1 MIERPMYLGRR
12 TWQRILALGSFAILP
27 FTGCLVGPN
36 YHRPFAVTP
45 PSFKELAPPPDPTNG
60 TWKQAQ
66 PSAEKLRA
74 KWWELYND
82 AQLSSLEEKVASSN
96 QSLKAAYQ
104 TYVQARSQIKVDR
117 AALFPTAGVGSSGDR
132 VRLSSHRPLVIPGSQ
147 NTHSDITLEGS
158 ASWEPDLWGR
168 VRRTVEFASASAQA
182 TNADFANVQ
191 LVLQADLAIDYF
203 QLRGL
208 DAQQRILDSTVASYK
223 DYLKLTQ
230 RRFDDGLSSGADLAL
245 AQTQFDQTDAQA
257 TDIGVARAQYEH
269 AIATLI
275 GEPAST
281 FSLVGNSRPFVI
293 PTVPAG
299 LPSEL
304 LERRPDVAAAER
316 QAAAANA
323 EIGIAQAA
331 FYPNLNL
338 NANGGFESVNPGTL
352 IQGPSAL
359 WTLGASAAE
368 TLFDA
373 GRRRAVKQGTIAT
386 YEQNAANY
394 RETVLQSFQ
403 DVEDGLSTVRILNLE
418 SGQQAKAV
426 ADSDRSLRLSTLQ
439 YKRGLT
445 NYLQV
450 ITAQTIAL
458 LNQRTA
464 VDITSRQATASVQL
478 IKALGGGWD
487 VGQIPHP

>member
-1 MIERPMYLGRR
+1 MMERSMCLGRR
-12 TWQRILALGSFAILP
+12 TWRRILALGSFAMLP
-27 FTGCLVGPN
+27 LTGCLVGPN
-36 YHRPFAVTP
+36 YHRPLAVTP
-45 PSFKELAPPPDPTNG
+45 PEFKELAPPADPANG

-66 PSAEKLRA
+66 PSSERLRA

-82 AQLSSLEEKVASSN
+82 AQLNSLEEKVASSN
-96 QSLKAAYQ
+96 QSLKVAYQ
-104 TYVQARSQIKVDR
+104 TYVQARAQIKVDR
-117 AALFPTAGVGSSGDR
+117 AALFPTAGVGSSGYR
-132 VRLSSHRPLVIPGSQ
+132 EGLSSHRPLVIPGSQ
-147 NTHSDITLEGS
+147 TNHSDITLEGS

-168 VRRTVEFASASAQA
+168 VRRTVEFASATTQA
-182 TNADFANVQ
+182 TNADFANVR
-191 LVLQADLAIDYF
+191 LILQAELAIDYF

-208 DAQQRILDSTVASYK
+208 DAQQRILDSTVVSYK

-230 RRFDDGLSSGADLAL
+230 RRFDNGLSSGADLAL
-245 AQTQFDQTDAQA
+245 AQTQLDQTDAQA

-269 AIATLI
+269 AIAKLI

-281 FSLVGNSRPFVI
+281 FSLVANSRPFVM

-316 QAAAANA
+316 RAAAANA
-323 EIGIAQAA
+323 AIGIAQAA

-373 GRRRAVKQGTIAT
+373 GRRRAIKQEAIAA
-386 YEQNAANY
+386 YEQDAANY

-426 ADSDRSLRLSTLQ
+426 TDSDRSLRISTLQ
-439 YKRGLT
+439 YKRGLS

-487 VGQIPHP
+487 TSQIPHP

>member
-1 MIERPMYLGRR
+1 MVRPICFGRR
-12 TWQRILALGSFAILP
+12 TSQRILALGWFALLP
-27 FTGCLVGPN
+27 LTGCLVGPN
-36 YHRPFAVTP
+36 YQRPLALTP
-45 PSFKELAPPPDPTNG
+45 PAYKEMAPPPDLANG

-66 PSAEKLRA
+66 PSLETMSA

-82 AQLSSLEEKVASSN
+82 AQLSGLEEKVASSN

-104 TYVQARSQIKVDR
+104 TYVQARSQIQVDR
-117 AALFPTAGVGSSGDR
+117 ASLFPTAGVGSSGDR
-132 VRLSSHRPLVIPGSQ
+132 ARLSGHRPLVIPGTR

-158 ASWEPDLWGR
+158 ASWEPDLWGS
-168 VRRTVEFASASAQA
+168 VRRTVESASATMQA
-182 TNADFANVQ
+182 TNADFANVR
-191 LVLQADLAIDYF
+191 LILQAELAIDYF

-208 DAQQRILDSTVASYK
+208 DAQQRILDSTIASYK
-223 DYLKLTQ
+223 NYLKLTQ
-230 RRFDDGLSSGADLAL
+230 RRFEGGLSSATDLAL
-245 AQTQFDQTDAQA
+245 AQTQLDQTSAQA

-269 AIATLI
+269 VIATLS

-281 FSLVGNSRPFVI
+281 FSLVANSRPFVI

-323 EIGIAQAA
+323 AIGIAQAA

-359 WTLGASAAE
+359 WTLGAAAAE

-373 GRRRAVKQGTIAT
+373 GRRRAVKQEAIAA
-386 YEQNAANY
+386 YEQNAAKY

-403 DVEDGLSTVRILNLE
+403 DVEDGLSTMRILNLE

-426 ADSDRSLRLSTLQ
+426 IDSDRSLRLSTLQ

-458 LNQRTA
+458 SNQRTA

-487 VGQIPHP
+487 TSQIPHP

>member
-1 MIERPMYLGRR
+1 MGRSMCLGRR
-12 TWQRILALGSFAILP
+12 TWRRILALGSFAMLP
-27 FTGCLVGPN
+27 LTGCLVGPN
-36 YHRPFAVTP
+36 YHRPLAVTP
-45 PSFKELAPPPDPTNG
+45 LAFKELAPPPDPANG

-66 PSAEKLRA
+66 PSAERLRA

-82 AQLSSLEEKVASSN
+82 AQLNSLEEKVASSN

-104 TYVQARSQIKVDR
+104 TYVQARAQIKVDR
-117 AALFPTAGVGSSGDR
+117 AALFPTAGVGSSGYR
-132 VRLSSHRPLVIPGSQ
+132 EGLSSHRPLVIPGSQ

-168 VRRTVEFASASAQA
+168 VRRTVEFASATAQA
-182 TNADFANVQ
+182 TNADFANVR
-191 LVLQADLAIDYF
+191 LILQAELAIDYF

-208 DAQQRILDSTVASYK
+208 DAQQRILDSSVASYK

-230 RRFDDGLSSGADLAL
+230 RRFDNGLSSGADLAL
-245 AQTQFDQTDAQA
+245 AQTQLDQTDAQA

-269 AIATLI
+269 AIAKLI

-281 FSLVGNSRPFVI
+281 FSLVANSRPFVI

-323 EIGIAQAA
+323 AIGIAQAA

-373 GRRRAVKQGTIAT
+373 GRRRAIKQEAIAA
-386 YEQNAANY
+386 YEQDAANY

-403 DVEDGLSTVRILNLE
+403 DVEDGLSTVRILSLE

-426 ADSDRSLRLSTLQ
+426 IDSDRSLRISTLQ
-439 YKRGLT
+439 YKRGLS

-487 VGQIPHP
+487 TSQIPHP

>member
-1 MIERPMYLGRR
+1 MNLGRR
-12 TWQRILALGSFAILP
+12 TWQRVLLFGSFAILP
-27 FTGCLVGPN
+27 LSGCLVGPN
-36 YHRPFAVTP
+36 YHRPIAVTP
-45 PSFKELAPPPDPTNG
+45 PAFKELAPPPNLANG

-66 PSAEKLRA
+66 PPAEKLRA
-74 KWWELYND
+74 KWWELYDD
-82 AQLSSLEEKVASSN
+82 AQLSNLEEKLGSSN

-104 TYVQARSQIKVDR
+104 TYVQARSQIRVDR
-117 AALFPTAGVGSSGDR
+117 AALFPIAGVSSSGDR
-132 VRLSSHRPLVIPGSQ
+132 VHLSSHRPLVIPGSQ
-147 NTHSDITLEGS
+147 STHNDITLAGS

-182 TNADFANVQ
+182 TNADLANLQ
-191 LVLQADLAIDYF
+191 LILQADLAIDYF

-208 DAQQRILDSTVASYK
+208 DAQQRILDSTVASYR

-230 RRFDDGLSSGADLAL
+230 RRFDDGLSSAADLAL

-269 AIATLI
+269 AIATLV

-281 FSLVGNSRPFVI
+281 FNLAANLRPFVI

-338 NANGGFESVNPGTL
+338 NADGGFESVNPGTL
-352 IQGPSAL
+352 IQGPSTL

-373 GRRRAVKQGTIAT
+373 GRRRAVKQGAIAV
-386 YEQNAANY
+386 YEQNAATY

-403 DVEDGLSTVRILNLE
+403 DVEDGLSTLRILNLE

-450 ITAQTIAL
+450 ITAQAIAL

-464 VDITSRQATASVQL
+464 VDITSRQATASIQL

-487 VGQIPHP
+487 TSQIPHP

>member
-1 MIERPMYLGRR
+1 MCVSNR
-12 TWQRILALGSFAILP
+12 TWQRILALGSFALLP
-27 FTGCLVGPN
+27 LTGCLVGPN

-45 PSFKELAPPPDPTNG
+45 PAFKELAPPPDPANG

-82 AQLSSLEEKVASSN
+82 VQLSSLEEQVATSN
-96 QSLKAAYQ
+96 QSLKASYQ
-104 TYVQARSQIKVDR
+104 TYLQARTQITVDR
-117 AALFPTAGVGSSGDR
+117 AALFPIAGVGSSGDR
-132 VRLSSHRPLVIPGSQ
+132 ARLSSHRPQLTTGSQ
-147 NTHSDITLEGS
+147 STHSDITLEGS

-168 VRRTVEFASASAQA
+168 VRRTIEAASATTQA
-182 TNADFANVQ
+182 SDADFANVR
-191 LVLQADLAIDYF
+191 LVLQAELAIDYF

-223 DYLKLTQ
+223 DYLKLTK
-230 RRFDDGLSSGADLAL
+230 RRFDAGLSSGADLAL
-245 AQTQFDQTDAQA
+245 AQTQSDQTDAQA
-257 TDIGVARAQYEH
+257 TDIGVARSQYEH
-269 AIATLI
+269 VIATLI

-281 FSLVGNSRPFVI
+281 FSIESNTRPLVI

-299 LPSEL
+299 LPADL

-323 EIGIAQAA
+323 GIGIAQAA

-352 IQGPSAL
+352 IQGPSVL

-373 GRRRAVKQGTIAT
+373 GRRRAIKQQAIAA
-386 YEQNAANY
+386 YEQQAANY

-403 DVEDGLSTVRILNLE
+403 DVENGLSTVRILNLE

-426 ADSDRSLRLSTLQ
+426 TDSDRSLSLSTLQ

-450 ITAQTIAL
+450 ITAQAIAL
-458 LNQRTA
+458 QNQRTA

-487 VGQIPHP
+487 TSQIPHP

>member
-1 MIERPMYLGRR
+1 MMGRSMCLGRR
-12 TWQRILALGSFAILP
+12 TWRRILALGSFAMLP
-27 FTGCLVGPN
+27 LTGCLVGPN
-36 YHRPFAVTP
+36 YHRPLAVTP
-45 PSFKELAPPPDPTNG
+45 LAFKELAPPPDPANG

-66 PSAEKLRA
+66 PSAERLRA

-82 AQLSSLEEKVASSN
+82 AQLNSLEEKVASSN

-104 TYVQARSQIKVDR
+104 TYVQARAQIKVDR
-117 AALFPTAGVGSSGDR
+117 AALFPTAGVGSSGYR
-132 VRLSSHRPLVIPGSQ
+132 EGLSSHRPLVIPGSQ

-168 VRRTVEFASASAQA
+168 VRRTVEFASATAQA
-182 TNADFANVQ
+182 TNADFANVR
-191 LVLQADLAIDYF
+191 LILQAELAIDYF

-208 DAQQRILDSTVASYK
+208 DAQQRILDSSVASYK

-230 RRFDDGLSSGADLAL
+230 RRFDNGLSSGADLAL
-245 AQTQFDQTDAQA
+245 AQTQLDQTDAQA

-269 AIATLI
+269 AIAKLI

-281 FSLVGNSRPFVI
+281 FSLVANSRPFVI

-323 EIGIAQAA
+323 AIGIAQAA

-373 GRRRAVKQGTIAT
+373 GRRRAIKQEAIAA
-386 YEQNAANY
+386 YEQDAANY

-403 DVEDGLSTVRILNLE
+403 DVEDGLSTVRILSLE

-426 ADSDRSLRLSTLQ
+426 IDSDRSLRISTLQ
-439 YKRGLT
+439 YKRGLS

-487 VGQIPHP
+487 TSQIPHP

>member
-1 MIERPMYLGRR
+1 MMERPMCVRR
-12 TWQRILALGSFAILP
+12 EVRRYVAVFASVALLPLA
-27 FTGCLVGPN
+27 GCLVGPN
-36 YHRPFAVTP
+36 YHRPFAVAP
-45 PSFKELAPPPDPTNG
+45 PAYKELAPPPDMANG

-82 AQLSSLEEKVASSN
+82 AQLNALEEEVATSN
-96 QSLKAAYQ
+96 QNLKAAYQ
-104 TYVQARSQIKVDR
+104 TYVQARLQIKVDR

-132 VRLSSHRPLVIPGSQ
+132 ERLSSHRPLVIPGSR
-147 NTHSDITLEGS
+147 NTYSDISLEGS
-158 ASWEPDLWGR
+158 ASWEPDLWGS
-168 VRRTVEFASASAQA
+168 VRRTVESASATAQA
-182 TNADFANVQ
+182 ANADLANVQ
-191 LVLQADLAIDYF
+191 LSLQAELAIDYF

-208 DAQQRILDSTVASYK
+208 DAQQRILDSTLASYK

-245 AQTQFDQTDAQA
+245 AQTQYDQTDAQA

-269 AIATLI
+269 AIATLT

-281 FSLVGNSRPFVI
+281 FSLVPNLRPFV
-293 PTVPAG
+293 VPMVPVG

-316 QAAAANA
+316 RAAAANA
-323 EIGIAQAA
+323 EIGVAQAA

-368 TLFDA
+368 TLLDA
-373 GRRRAVKQGTIAT
+373 GHRRAVKQQAIAA

-394 RETVLQSFQ
+394 REAVLQSFQ
-403 DVEDGLSTVRILNLE
+403 DVEDGLSTIRILDRE

-426 ADSDRSLRLSTLQ
+426 SDADRSLRLSTLQ
-439 YKRGLT
+439 YKRGLK

-450 ITAQTIAL
+450 ITAQATEL
-458 LNQRTA
+458 SNQRTG

-478 IKALGGGWD
+478 IKTLGGGWD
-487 VGQIPHP
+487 TSRIPHP

>member
-1 MIERPMYLGRR
+1 MCVGRG
-12 TWQRILALGSFAILP
+12 TWRGVVAFASFALLP
-27 FTGCLVGPN
+27 LAGCLVGPN
-36 YHRPFAVTP
+36 YHRPVAV
-45 PSFKELAPPPDPTNG
+45 APPAFKGLVPPTSPTNG

-66 PSAEKLRA
+66 PSVEKLRA
-74 KWWELYND
+74 KWWELYDD
-82 AQLSSLEEKVASSN
+82 AQLNTLEEKVATSN

-104 TYVQARSQIKVDR
+104 TYLQARSQIKVDR
-117 AALFPTAGVGSSGDR
+117 SALFPTAGVGSSGDR
-132 VRLSSHRPLVIPGSQ
+132 VRLSSHRPLVIPGAG
-147 NTHSDITLEGS
+147 NTFSDITLEGT
-158 ASWEPDLWGR
+158 ASWEPDLWGS
-168 VRRTVEFASASAQA
+168 VRRTVESASATAQA
-182 TNADFANVQ
+182 TNADFVNIQ
-191 LVLQADLAIDYF
+191 LSLQAELAIDYF

-208 DAQQRILDSTVASYK
+208 DAQQRILDGTLASYK

-245 AQTQFDQTDAQA
+245 AQTQYDQTDAQS
-257 TDIGVARAQYEH
+257 TDVGVARAQYEH
-269 AIATLI
+269 AVATLI

-281 FSLVGNSRPFVI
+281 FSLVPNSRPFVI
-293 PTVPAG
+293 PTVPIG

-316 QAAAANA
+316 RAAAANA
-323 EIGIAQAA
+323 EIGVAQAA

-352 IQGPSAL
+352 IQGPGAL

-373 GRRRAVKQGTIAT
+373 GRRRAVKQQAIAA

-403 DVEDGLSTVRILNLE
+403 DVEDGLSTMRILDRE

-426 ADSDRSLRLSTLQ
+426 SDSDRSLRLSTLQ

-450 ITAQTIAL
+450 ITAQATELA
-458 LNQRTA
+458 NQRTA

-478 IKALGGGWD
+478 MKALGGGWD
-487 VGQIPHP
+487 TSRIPHP